1 MAKLSKEAA
10 KRKAVRDKKA
20 AMTPARRKKKAENQ
34 RIRRAAA
41 DKHGKS
47 WLNGKDYDHDD
58 KRFES
63 IKANRGNDGNGTK
76 KESNKTTRKTKTMAF
91 KLRSP
96 LRKED
101 PKFGEVPI
109 ASGDKSFGGY
119 QSKLKSQMMSTKNPA
134 DSGVG
139 TYPDPQTGKRTYY
152 DKKHQSYS
160 AKTGM
165 VNKTGSFKDGKY
177 VLNKP
182 EPKAKSFLPASQGGS
197 PMAYRGSGNFKS
209 VTSSDNNT
217 LRTSGP
223 KELRPGGGVRR
234 STITSEGYK
243 IPGTSDNKRP
253 EYEIPG
259 TGSSAVKPKTKTNTN
274 TTKSSASTKP
284 KSSAST
290 KAKPAAKPISSR
302 DSGDRSGGYLK
313 DTRNFSLGV
322 DLSMPRSKMQTT
334 VSNARSTGNNLIGG
348 RLSRR
353 GKIAARQVAKT
364 SRVKER
370 VGNQIERI
378 KGRQVRAGVR
388 AGAKMARRDKG
399 VDPGYFDSQKKL
411 DAFEKSIDSPKATPR
426 TSGAGNISSGSK
438 MPSLRTPKSNQ
449 TVAKPSVRLNTSTQT
464 SKTIPDSKIK
474 KGAKKASGGRKVSSD
489 TYKNLTGFS
498 KMTPKPGL
506 SGGMQRGMTRV
517 DQTKKL
523 TNLASGNQ
531 PRKDVKNMS
540 SKNYLTRG
548 IKPSYKK

>member
-20 AMTPARRKKKAENQ
+20 AMTPARRNKKAENQ
-34 RIRRAAA
+34 RIRRAAV
-41 DKHGKS
+41 KKYGKS

-101 PKFGEVPI
+101 PKFGEVPV

-160 AKTGM
+160 RKTGM

-182 EPKAKSFLPASQGGS
+182 EPKAKSVLPASQGGS
-197 PMAYRGSGNFKS
+197 PFNSIGQAAAQRDKSNTEFKLTRSKTPGKGSGKVPNLLPA
-209 VTSSDNNT
+209 V
-217 LRTSGP
+217 
-223 KELRPGGGVRR
+223 LRP
-234 STITSEGYK
+234 SNK
-243 IPGTSDNKRP
+243 IMIKDVDRNNAERIKNTKLKN
-253 EYEIPG
+253 
-259 TGSSAVKPKTKTNTN
+259 TKPKNTSTNK
-274 TTKSSASTKP
+274 TKSSV
-284 KSSAST
+284 ST
-290 KAKPAAKPISSR
+290 KAKPAAKPITSS
-302 DSGDRSGGYLK
+302 GNNKGTGYFNDKLS
-313 DTRNFSLGV
+313 FGV
-322 DLSMPRSKMQTT
+322 DTKLNIASMPKFERT
-334 VSNARSTGNNLIGG
+334 VTNARSADYDMIRAKG
-348 RLSRR
+348 R
-353 GKIAARQVAKT
+353 GKIDRLKTRLDKREARVANRVEASSMRTK
-364 SRVKER
+364 SRQKRSGER
-370 VGNQIERI
+370 YASKMEARATVGTNPTFQAE
-378 KGRQVRAGVR
+378 
-388 AGAKMARRDKG
+388 
-399 VDPGYFDSQKKL
+399 KKL
-411 DAFEKSIDSPKATPR
+411 DAFEKSINSPRATSR

-489 TYKNLTGFS
+489 TYKSLTGFS

-540 SKNYLTRG
+540 SKNYLTKG

>member
-20 AMTPARRKKKAENQ
+20 AMTPARRNKKAENQ

-41 DKHGKS
+41 KKHGKS

-76 KESNKTTRKTKTMAF
+76 KEGKKTTRKTKHMAY
-91 KLRSP
+91 KMKSP
-96 LRKED
+96 LNVGAKYT
-101 PKFGEVPI
+101 F
-109 ASGDKSFGGY
+109 
-119 QSKLKSQMMSTKNPA
+119 KNLEGIRAP
-134 DSGVG
+134 
-139 TYPDPQTGKRTYY
+139 RF
-152 DKKHQSYS
+152 S
-160 AKTGM
+160 AKKYMKAAPGTKFAAATSGE
-165 VNKTGSFKDGKY
+165 KSSFDIPSKIT
-177 VLNKP
+177 
-182 EPKAKSFLPASQGGS
+182 STTGGS
-197 PMAYRGSGNFKS
+197 SNLDFSKGNIIGQYSKGKS
-209 VTSSDNNT
+209 KPSTTSKPSDGIMVRDANKNNAE
-217 LRTSGP
+217 RVKNKQTS
-223 KELRPGGGVRR
+223 
-234 STITSEGYK
+234 I
-243 IPGTSDNKRP
+243 
-253 EYEIPG
+253 
-259 TGSSAVKPKTKTNTN
+259 
-274 TTKSSASTKP
+274 KP

-334 VSNARSTGNNLIGG
+334 VYNARSTDNNLIGG

-364 SRVKER
+364 GRVKER
-370 VGNQIERI
+370 VGNRIEKI
-378 KGRQVRAGVR
+378 KGGQVRAGIR
-388 AGAKMARRDKG
+388 AGEKMARRDKG
-399 VDPGYFDSQKKL
+399 IDPGYFDSQKKL
-411 DAFEKSIDSPKATPR
+411 DAFEKSSKSPRATSR

-449 TVAKPSVRLNTSTQT
+449 SVAKPSIKLNTSTQT

-489 TYKNLTGFS
+489 TYKSLTGFS
-498 KMTPKPGL
+498 KMTSKPGS

-540 SKNYLTRG
+540 SKNYLTKG